1 MGRFR
6 GAFIGPA
13 QRSPFRGRASS
24 YNNNRRRHASV
35 EAEDSGA
42 HQRQRPT
49 ELIDDVL
56 PSPQDQQVKHGLSLV
71 GDNCFFQTFAD
82 RHVYKAAGTK
92 DCHKQWCSLTSDS
105 YILQTVAGTL
115 LEFEAVPVQMSRPRP
130 LPFAKYEVD
139 IIDKI
144 VDNFLASGMIERTI
158 NTNDDFVSN
167 VFIRNKKNGSHRLIL
182 NLINLNTFIEYHHF
196 KMDTIETVINL
207 MRPNCFMGSIDLAN
221 AYFSI
226 PVAIE
231 HRRFLKFEWKHQ
243 MYQFQVLPNGLSS
256 APRLF
261 TKILKPVYAH
271 LRLLGHLACG
281 YIDDSIFMAQTF
293 DSCQD
298 SIRYADSLFR
308 SIGFYI
314 NYDKSKLKPM
324 QEIEHLGF
332 VLNSTRMTVTLTE
345 AKKVKLV
352 NKCTQVLADN
362 GRTIRSVAELIGLI
376 VSSFTGAEYGRLHFR
391 QLEADKVQALNGA
404 AGDFD
409 SRCYLS
415 DEAKSEVTWWI
426 DNGASVSQNIDHGNW
441 KFTLS
446 TDASENGWGAVLESI
461 NTDSRKQSTGGRW
474 NECEKLDHINVL
486 EMKAGLFGLRS
497 FSEALSNTHV
507 KLNMDN
513 TTAVAYLR
521 NMGGSKSRKCN
532 ALAQTICQKHHIWLT
547 AAHLPGHLNV
557 LADEKS

>member
-1 MGRFR
+1 MTRYINIFFAIWLLDTDTCTCECVHASTGNLRVR
-6 GAFIGPA
+6 STLSERSRI
-13 QRSPFRGRASS
+13 RSPPTVRGQKLDGTVSGGFFRPNPAKPFPGKGIQLQQQQQA
-24 YNNNRRRHASV
+24 RRRHASV

-56 PSPQDQQVKHGLSLV
+56 PSPHDQQVKHGLSLV
-71 GDNCFFQTFAD
+71 GDNCVFQTFAD

-105 YILQTVAGTL
+105 YILKTVAGTL

-139 IIDKI
+139 IIDEI

-182 NLINLNTFIEYHHF
+182 NLINLNMFIEYHHF

-243 MYQFQVLPNGLSS
+243 MYQFRVLPNGLSS

-314 NYDKSKLKPM
+314 NYDKSELKPM

-362 GRTIRSVAELIGLI
+362 GHTIRSVAELIGLI

-391 QLEADKVQALNGA
+391 QLEADKVQALNRA

-409 SRCYLS
+409 S
-415 DEAKSEVTWWI
+415 
-426 DNGASVSQNIDHGNW
+426 
-441 KFTLS
+441 
-446 TDASENGWGAVLESI
+446 
-461 NTDSRKQSTGGRW
+461 
-474 NECEKLDHINVL
+474 
-486 EMKAGLFGLRS
+486 
-497 FSEALSNTHV
+497 
-507 KLNMDN
+507 
-513 TTAVAYLR
+513 
-521 NMGGSKSRKCN
+521 
-532 ALAQTICQKHHIWLT
+532 
-547 AAHLPGHLNV
+547 
-557 LADEKS
+557 